1 MKYTAEIDEI
11 QRNLYVDDFV
21 LGGNNIPE
29 VNQIQ
34 TTIIKIF
41 GKENF
46 KLQDWYSNIKELN
59 DNDDN
64 DGQMLQNDSV
74 ELDQKK

>member
-34 TTIIKIF
+34 KTIIKIF

-64 DGQMLQNDSV
+64 DGQMLQNHSL

>member
-41 GKENF
+41 RKENF

-64 DGQMLQNDSV
+64 DGQMLQNHSL

>member
-64 DGQMLQNDSV
+64 DGQMLQNHSL

>member
-11 QRNLYVDDFV
+11 QRNLHVDDFV

-64 DGQMLQNDSV
+64 DGQMLQNHSL

>member
-46 KLQDWYSNIKELN
+46 KQQDWYSNIKELN

-64 DGQMLQNDSV
+64 DGQMLQNHSL

>member
-11 QRNLYVDDFV
+11 QRNLYVDDFG

-64 DGQMLQNDSV
+64 DGQMLQNHSL

>member
-64 DGQMLQNDSV
+64 DGQMLPNHSL

>member
-11 QRNLYVDDFV
+11 QRNLYVDDFG

-41 GKENF
+41 RKENF

-64 DGQMLQNDSV
+64 DGQMLQNHSL

>member
-64 DGQMLQNDSV
+64 DGQMLRNHSL

>member
-11 QRNLYVDDFV
+11 QRNLYVDDFG

-64 DGQMLQNDSV
+64 DGQMLQNHSLK
-74 ELDQKK
+74 LDQKK

>member
-11 QRNLYVDDFV
+11 QRNLYVDDFI
-21 LGGNNIPE
+21 LGGNNISE
-29 VNQIQ
+29 VNQLK

-64 DGQMLQNDSV
+64 DGQVLQNHSL

>member
-1 MKYTAEIDEI
+1 MKYTADIDKI
-11 QRNLYVDDFV
+11 QRNLYMDDFV

-29 VNQIQ
+29 VNQLQ
-34 TTIIKIF
+34 ATIIKIF
-41 GKENF
+41 GKANF

-64 DGQMLQNDSV
+64 DGQMLQNGSV

>member
-11 QRNLYVDDFV
+11 QRNLYMDDFV

-64 DGQMLQNDSV
+64 DGQMLQNHSL

>member
-11 QRNLYVDDFV
+11 QKNLYVDDFI

-29 VNQIQ
+29 VNQLQ

-64 DGQMLQNDSV
+64 DGQVLQNHGL

>member
-1 MKYTAEIDEI
+1 MKYTAEIDET

-64 DGQMLQNDSV
+64 DGQMLQNHSL

>member
-1 MKYTAEIDEI
+1 MKYTADIDKI
-11 QRNLYVDDFV
+11 QRNLYMDDFV

-64 DGQMLQNDSV
+64 DGQMLQNHSL

>member
-1 MKYTAEIDEI
+1 MKYTAEIGEI
-11 QRNLYVDDFV
+11 QRNLYVDDFG

-64 DGQMLQNDSV
+64 DGQMLQNHSLK
-74 ELDQKK
+74 LDQKK